1 MKRERNTRVLD
12 EGKRYIGLDVHKH
25 YITVGGMNEQQELVL
40 RPRNVD
46 IERFQTWAESN
57 LCKTDEVVL
66 EATTNTWDIYDMIVS
81 FVKRVV
87 VAHPAEVKQIAN
99 SRVKTDNQDVIRL
112 VRLLIA
118 DIVPE
123 VWVPPVEVRQ
133 LRALISYRWRLVKM
147 STAIQNRMH
156 SLLHRH
162 NLQAPQGKVDTGE
175 NRAWWEQLKL
185 SELETLRM
193 KQELKTLRLVREHI
207 VEVEKELG
215 RLSTSEGWGSQAV
228 YLMQIPG
235 VGIIVTMT
243 ILSAIGDIRRFESPK
258 KLVGYAGLGA
268 GVHDSGQKH
277 REKGITKFGRKELRW
292 ALVEASWQAIR
303 SNPRLRAQYN
313 ALCKRR
319 HPNQAIVAI
328 ARKLLVTLWYL
339 LNNQTIYKHSS
350 DEDLAYKMLTWA
362 WHMDKSALHGMTNQQ
377 FAKYGLLQLG
387 RGEHLTRIVKGGQ
400 PRRIAP
406 KEEVLA
412 LKPELCLKQ

>member
-1 MKRERNTRVLD
+1 MKRERKTREV
-12 EGKRYIGLDVHKH
+12 RYIGLDVHKH
-25 YITVGGMNEQQELVL
+25 YITVGGMNKEQEIVL
-40 RPRNVD
+40 RPRDVEM
-46 IERFQTWAESN
+46 ERFQRWAEEN
-57 LCKTDEVVL
+57 LRETDEVVL
-66 EATTNTWDIYDMIVS
+66 EASTNTWDVYDSIVPL
-81 FVKRVV
+81 VKRVV

-112 VRLLIA
+112 LRLLIA
-118 DIVPE
+118 DLVPE
-123 VWVPPVEVRQ
+123 VWVPPVEVRE
-133 LRALISYRWRLVKM
+133 LRAMISYRWRLVKM
-147 STAIQNRMH
+147 ATAIQNRMH

-162 NLQAPQGKVDTGE
+162 NIQAPEGKIDVGE
-175 NRAWWEQLKL
+175 NREWWEKLKL
-185 SELETLRM
+185 SELETLRL

-207 VEVEKELG
+207 VEVEAELG
-215 RLSTSEGWGSQAV
+215 RLSTSERWGEQAV

-243 ILSAIGDIRRFESPK
+243 ILSAIGDIQRFESPR

-292 ALVEASWQAIR
+292 ALVEASWQAVR
-303 SNPRLRAQYN
+303 SNPRWRAQYDE
-313 ALCKRR
+313 LSKRK

-328 ARKLLVTLWYL
+328 ARKLLVTVWYL
-339 LNNQTIYKHSS
+339 LNKHESYNGSS

-362 WHMDKSALHGMTNQQ
+362 WHMDKRALRGMTNQQ
-377 FAKYGLLQLG
+377 FAKYGLIQLG
-387 RGEHLTRIVKGGQ
+387 RGADLTRIVKGGL
-400 PRRIAP
+400 PRRIAS